1 MPTGKE
7 KLGKGPAKIDPRT
20 LKLFHYFTEVL
31 APPPPNVDYTM
42 GITDWGMML
51 NGPNSYGP
59 PIPGE
64 GLGDCTIAAPAHA
77 EQVWSAARGGEY
89 TLPDMAV
96 LQKYEQWDGYVAGDD
111 STDQGGIILDV
122 LNKWRKGTF
131 WEHPL
136 FAYADPAPENLKHIC
151 QAIFLFGG
159 VSIGIQLPLSVQGL
173 STWDVSEGSNA
184 VPGSWGG
191 HNIFVC
197 GYRTN
202 PDGTITFVGI
212 SWGGIVEIT
221 QAFWLYN
228 DPANGPYIDEV
239 HALIAPE
246 FLSLKTGDTPAGL
259 DMIALEKDLSS
270 VTG

>member
-20 LKLFHYFTEVL
+20 LKLFNYFTEVL

-151 QAIFLFGG
+151 QAIFLSAAFRLESSFPCPFRGSRHG
-159 VSIGIQLPLSVQGL
+159 TFRKEATRFPGL
-173 STWDVSEGSNA
+173 G
-184 VPGSWGG
+184 
-191 HNIFVC
+191 
-197 GYRTN
+197 
-202 PDGTITFVGI
+202 VGI
-212 SWGGIVEIT
+212 TSSCADTARIRTAQSRSSGSPG
-221 QAFWLYN
+221 A
-228 DPANGPYIDEV
+228 A
-239 HALIAPE
+239 
-246 FLSLKTGDTPAGL
+246 SLKSRR
-259 DMIALEKDLSS
+259 LSGC
-270 VTG
+270 TTIRPMDHTLTKCMR